1 MKSCTQNFSKLFIKR
16 KHQYQYKIPAKPFAI
31 KNSKKSNRVIKKIKS
46 KVPVPDDIN
55 VNALILIIWISF

>member
-16 KHQYQYKIPAKPFAI
+16 KRQYQYKIPPKPFANQ
-31 KNSKKSNRVIKKIKS
+31 NSKKSHRFIKIITS